1 MFLAVLHVKDD
12 FEILFITTD
21 GITAAREVG
30 SLYDKALRDIP
41 PEKVISS
48 RLEIG
53 WAEITTSEGM
63 EHSVAV
69 PFHSTKENLK
79 TFVDQLKGRL

>member
-21 GITAAREVG
+21 GIAAAREVG
-30 SLYDKALRDIP
+30 SLYDRTLQEIP
-41 PEKVISS
+41 PDRVISS
-48 RLEIG
+48 QLSLG
-53 WAEITTSEGM
+53 WAGIVTPEGM
-63 EHSVAV
+63 EHWVAV
-69 PFHSTKENLK
+69 PFHGTKENLK

>member
-30 SLYDKALRDIP
+30 SLYDKALQDIP

-63 EHSVAV
+63 EHWVAV
-69 PFHSTKENLK
+69 PFHGTKENLK